1 MPEIALAKN
10 TKVAWVGETPA
21 KSRHQLFETTWENER
36 PDVAIES
43 LDFISRRAGTTL
55 ILFAITAEP

>member
-1 MPEIALAKN
+1 MSASNEELLFSLAL
-10 TKVAWVGETPA
+10 TRPTTEM
-21 KSRHQLFETTWENER
+21 TWENER

-43 LDFISRRAGTTL
+43 LDFISRKIGTVP

>member
-1 MPEIALAKN
+1 M
-10 TKVAWVGETPA
+10 
-21 KSRHQLFETTWENER
+21 FEMTWENER

-43 LDFISRRAGTTL
+43 LDFISRKTGTAP